1 MAFDGF
7 TVACLRKEFSDALTG
22 GYLAKIIQPE
32 SDALLLTVKNN
43 GKQYR
48 LLLSASAAL
57 PLAYL
62 TEKNQI
68 APLTAPNFCMLL
80 RKYIGGGKILAVEQ
94 PGLERILVF
103 RLEHRD
109 ELGDMKQYRLILE
122 LMGKY
127 SNLILTDGFRQACQ
141 LPHKLGT

>member
-32 SDALLLTVKNN
+32 SDALIQKIKNN

-62 TEKNQI
+62 TERNRT
-68 APLTAPNFCMLL
+68 APLTAPNFCMVL
-80 RKYIGGGKILAVEQ
+80 RKHLSNAKLIEVSQAGLDRVMRFSFEHLDEMGDIHTCVLHDMPVLLIGINSGGIVIF
-94 PGLERILVF
+94 GLHHYVLKR
-103 RLEHRD
+103 
-109 ELGDMKQYRLILE
+109 Y
-122 LMGKY
+122 
-127 SNLILTDGFRQACQ
+127 
-141 LPHKLGT
+141 